1 MTNVS
6 RSRAMAVAA
15 HDGRAYVYALKSM
28 DEMKAEFQRN
38 LRIGPIGEVSTQS
51 TQLAHTFRLI
61 LSYFRKSLSPWTAKY

>member
-38 LRIGPIGEVSTQS
+38 LRIAPIGEVSTQS
-51 TQLAHTFRLI
+51 T
-61 LSYFRKSLSPWTAKY
+61 